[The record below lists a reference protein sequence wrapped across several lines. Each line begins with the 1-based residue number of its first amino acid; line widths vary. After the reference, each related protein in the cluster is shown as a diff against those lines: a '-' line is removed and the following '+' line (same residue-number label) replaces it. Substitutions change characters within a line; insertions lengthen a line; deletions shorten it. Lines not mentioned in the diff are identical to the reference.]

1 MTSIDFYFDFI
12 SPFGYFASLRIDA
25 IAAAHGRETEWH
37 SMLLGVSVMKVMGLK
52 PLLDTPLKGEYIRR
66 EVARYARRHCIRLAR
81 DPGDPMMDPRACA
94 RAFYWVKA
102 ATPGLEKAL
111 ARALF
116 AAYWLQG
123 RDLST
128 PEAVAEIAAPAGFDP
143 ADLMAGIAGEQKA
156 DTDLEQLVGIG
167 HKSPVNARHDA
178 VGRVFAYGVDGIVYD
193 DRLRYEAANPND
205 QRRFLLERTAV
216 IETVRCEL
224 IEREGVE
231 VYPVQVDLEDR
242 PDGSVLATTPLLP
255 GRSWHV
261 AVAGAEDIAVA
272 VAQELTLG
280 VEAPRR
286 GPGLEVATIGA
297 GTDAE
302 TIADGLASR
311 LRKRHPDADLQ
322 HFVDD
327 QPLASGERLLVVWTA
342 SVGDLD
348 RTRVLVEGTH
358 AP

>member
-1 MTSIDFYFDFI
+1 MSLMTSIDFYFDFI

-66 EVARYARRHCIRLAR
+66 EVARYARRHGIRLAR

-143 ADLMAGIAGEQKA
+143 ADLMAGIAGEQ
-156 DTDLEQLVGIG
+156 
-167 HKSPVNARHDA
+167 ARA
-178 VGRVFAYGVDGIVYD
+178 LLRQGVDASLKRGVFGSPSVVVD
-193 DRLRYEAANPND
+193 GEMFWGADKLEAID
-205 QRRFLLERTAV
+205 EW
-216 IETVRCEL
+216 
-224 IEREGVE
+224 
-231 VYPVQVDLEDR
+231 
-242 PDGSVLATTPLLP
+242 LA
-255 GRSWHV
+255 
-261 AVAGAEDIAVA
+261 
-272 VAQELTLG
+272 
-280 VEAPRR
+280 R
-286 GPGLEVATIGA
+286 GG
-297 GTDAE
+297 
-302 TIADGLASR
+302 
-311 LRKRHPDADLQ
+311 
-322 HFVDD
+322 
-327 QPLASGERLLVVWTA
+327 W
-342 SVGDLD
+342 
-348 RTRVLVEGTH
+348 
-358 AP
+358 